1 VQTSGVERPLRVA
14 FEVSTL
20 DRGGLESV
28 VARLALGLRERGVVP
43 LVVCTRMGGRDA
55 DRLAAADV
63 EVLVLTGSAV
73 ERERQYERA
82 LTERG
87 IDVLNTHSSDVGVPI
102 AARLGI
108 PSVVTLHNAYTWLG
122 SSPLDEFRRI
132 DSGVAGY
139 VAVSQS
145 VADFTARR
153 FAIDPA
159 RIAVIRNGTELR
171 PFEERATARA
181 ALGIPDE
188 RVLLVQVGR
197 IDPIKSQL
205 ALVAAMRTLA
215 PDRPE
220 LLAWVVGDVGNASY
234 ALRVQR
240 SIERDGLAGRVV
252 LMGERDDVPRILA
265 AADVFVMPSAI
276 EGLSLAAVEAMSAGL
291 PVVATLT
298 GDADWLLGET
308 QQAGEGL
315 PGALIDGPA
324 FAPHVDGDALNRAI
338 ECDDPAHAPRLAEAV
353 AAVLA
358 DLTRMRE
365 RARVRAAELAPLLS
379 LDRQLD
385 AHAELFAAVA
395 AGGGADSLRALQ
407 RIARA
412 DARRTADARER
423 ASALARAVVPLANAQ
438 LDELDLLRKSAAIDR
453 SLAAAEIDA
462 EAALDHATRAL
473 DKLRISQRV
482 RAALRDLT
490 RRLPGRPV
498 E

>member
-1 VQTSGVERPLRVA
+1 
-14 FEVSTL
+14 
-20 DRGGLESV
+20 
-28 VARLALGLRERGVVP
+28 
-43 LVVCTRMGGRDA
+43 
-55 DRLAAADV
+55 
-63 EVLVLTGSAV
+63 
-73 ERERQYERA
+73 
-82 LTERG
+82 
-87 IDVLNTHSSDVGVPI
+87 
-102 AARLGI
+102 
-108 PSVVTLHNAYTWLG
+108 
-122 SSPLDEFRRI
+122 
-132 DSGVAGY
+132 
-139 VAVSQS
+139 
-145 VADFTARR
+145 
-153 FAIDPA
+153 
-159 RIAVIRNGTELR
+159 
-171 PFEERATARA
+171 
-181 ALGIPDE
+181 
-188 RVLLVQVGR
+188 VLLVQVGR

-252 LMGERDDVPRILA
+252 LTGERDDVPRILA